1 MEKNTPFCT
10 SEVMLPPVACEE
22 WLGWVFISLNPSPH
36 PVAQDLAPVK
46 DLVGD
51 FAMATY
57 TETFFDTHV

>member
-1 MEKNTPFCT
+1 
-10 SEVMLPPVACEE
+10 MLPPVACEE
-22 WLGWVFISLNPSPH
+22 WLGWGFISLNPSPH